1 VPVILPIET
10 FRVEPTATLRECIEA
25 IDVGAKGIG
34 LIVGGDGRLV
44 ATITDGDIRRALLAG
59 SGLDQPV
66 DRLVREKLRDPIVA
80 PVDTPEAQLV
90 RIMTEEAVRHLPL
103 VDGDDKVVGIALL
116 DELVRE
122 YELPLRAVVMA
133 GGLGQRLRPL
143 TETVPKPLLPVGERP
158 LLEILV
164 DQLRDSG
171 IRQINITTHY
181 LGESIREHIGD
192 GQRFGVDVE
201 YVDEKEPLGTA
212 GALSLIASD
221 EPLLVVNGDILTRVD
236 FRAMRRFHQKHEA
249 DMTVGVRQQNFD
261 VPFGVVHTQ
270 GTQVDSF
277 EEKPAVLYLVNAGIY
292 LLESHVREL
301 VPANCPS
308 DMPNLISAVM
318 ESGGR
323 VSAFPIHEYWMDIG
337 RMDDYA
343 KAQSDIDAKRFTR

>member
-1 VPVILPIET
+1 VPVILPIEAC
-10 FRVEPTATLRECIEA
+10 RVNPTATLRECIQA
-25 IDVGAKGIG
+25 IDIGAKGIA
-34 LIVGGDGRLV
+34 LVVGDDGRLI

-59 SGLDQPV
+59 SGLDQSLEK
-66 DRLVREKLRDPIVA
+66 LVREKQRNPIA
-80 PVDTPEAQLV
+80 AAVDTPEDQLV
-90 RIMTEEAVRHLPL
+90 RIMTEGTVRHLPL

-122 YELPLRAVVMA
+122 YELPIRAVVMA
-133 GGLGQRLRPL
+133 GGLGLRLRPL

-192 GQRFGVDVE
+192 GERFGVNVE

-212 GALSLIASD
+212 GALSLIESN

-236 FRAMRRFHQKHEA
+236 FRAMLRFHQKHEA
-249 DMTVGVRQQNFD
+249 DMTVGVRQQTFD

-270 GTQVDSF
+270 GTQVDAF
-277 EEKPAVLYLVNAGIY
+277 EEKPSASYLVNTGIY
-292 LLESHVREL
+292 LLESHVRKL
-301 VPANCPS
+301 VPADSPS
-308 DMPNLISAVM
+308 DMPSLISAVM
-318 ESGGR
+318 ENGGR
-323 VSAFPIHEYWMDIG
+323 VSAFPIHEYWTDIG

-343 KAQSDIDAKRFTR
+343 KAQADIDAERYPR

>member
-1 VPVILPIET
+1 MNLPIET
-10 FRVEPTATLRECIEA
+10 FRVEPKATLRECIEA
-25 IDVGAKGIG
+25 IDVGAKGIA
-34 LIVGGDGRLV
+34 LVVGDDGRLV

-59 SGLDQPV
+59 SSLDQPV
-66 DRLVREKLRDPIVA
+66 DQLVREKSRDPIVA
-80 PVDTPEAQLV
+80 PVDTPEDQLV
-90 RIMTEEAVRHLPL
+90 RIMTEGAVRHLPL
-103 VDGDDKVVGIALL
+103 LDGDDEVVGIALL

-133 GGLGQRLRPL
+133 GGLGLRLRPL
-143 TETVPKPLLPVGERP
+143 TETVPKPLLPVGQRP

-164 DQLRDSG
+164 EQLRDSG

-192 GQRFGVDVE
+192 GEQFGVDVE
-201 YVDEKEPLGTA
+201 YVEETEPLGTA
-212 GALSLIASD
+212 GALSLIESN

-236 FRAMRRFHQKHEA
+236 FRAMLRFHQKHEA
-249 DMTVGVRQQNFD
+249 DMTVGVRQQTFD

-277 EEKPAVLYLVNAGIY
+277 EEKPAVSYLVNAGIY

-301 VPANCPS
+301 VPADCPS

-323 VSAFPIHEYWMDIG
+323 VSAFPVHEYWMDIG
-337 RMDDYA
+337 RMDDYT
-343 KAQSDIDAKRFTR
+343 KAQSDIDAERFTR